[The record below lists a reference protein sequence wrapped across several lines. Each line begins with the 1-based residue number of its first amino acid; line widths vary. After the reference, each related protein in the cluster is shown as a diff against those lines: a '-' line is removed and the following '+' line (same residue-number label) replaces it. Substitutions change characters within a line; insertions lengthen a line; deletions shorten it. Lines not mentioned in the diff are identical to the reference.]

1 MGDVFVKLN
10 IGNMNPVAFEP
21 QKIEKETKV
30 QKWYIPKQMNWDLI
44 YQIIIINNSLANLHL
59 L

>member
-1 MGDVFVKLN
+1 MAIFKDDVKKRQIQVIKKQLLGDIFVKLN

-30 QKWYIPKQMNWDLI
+30 F
-44 YQIIIINNSLANLHL
+44 S
-59 L
+59 